1 MLNRLPN
8 VRMYRLIQAVALICI
23 PFVFNNSARSA
34 EPKWPPQ
41 LYKYMV
47 IDQDL
52 KDVLIEFGRNIG
64 VHTKISDAVAG
75 RRVRGE
81 SAVVGAREFL
91 QRLCGSY
98 GLAWYFDGTVLHV
111 STESEIRTEQIT
123 LVYTSTNKAIERLTL
138 LGVTDPRYPIRTTTN
153 VSVISASGPPPFIAL
168 VRQTV
173 AALEKSM
180 APRRLREI
188 MDGDETTVR
197 IFRGIKEGS

>member
-8 VRMYRLIQAVALICI
+8 VRMCRLIQAAALICF
-23 PFVFNNSARSA
+23 PFIFNNMARSA

-64 VHTKISDAVAG
+64 VHTKISEAVAG

-81 SAVVGAREFL
+81 STAVSAREFL
-91 QRLCGSY
+91 QRICGSY
-98 GLAWYFDGTVLHV
+98 GLAWYFDGTILHV
-111 STESEIRTEQIT
+111 NTESEIRTELTT
-123 LVYTSTNKAIERLTL
+123 LMYVRADKLLERLTA
-138 LGVTDPRYPIRTTTN
+138 LGVTDPRYPIRTTEN
-153 VSVISASGPPPFIAL
+153 VSVVSASGPPPFIAL

-180 APRRLREI
+180 APRRLREMI
-188 MDGDETTVR
+188 DGDETTVR